1 MEGRGGGWGWGV
13 VGGKELS
20 VERRECSYISLIIFT
35 KSVINLFISLLVIDE
50 FRI

>member
-1 MEGRGGGWGWGV
+1 MEGRGGGWGWG

-20 VERRECSYISLIIFT
+20 VERRECSYILLIIFT
-35 KSVINLFISLLVIDE
+35 KSVINLFISLLVIDG

>member
-1 MEGRGGGWGWGV
+1 MMSGREGWRLGGG
-13 VGGKELS
+13 GGKELS

-35 KSVINLFISLLVIDE
+35 KSVINLFISLLVIDG